1 MLSYFILGVA
11 LFAGLLLAGHW
22 FATADPKRLAK
33 ALKWL
38 LIGLIV
44 TVILFFVFTGRLAW
58 AFFALPA
65 LLPWIMRA
73 RAAARMARNFQH
85 MAGAASGG
93 GPGGGPGSGQA
104 STVET
109 RFLHMTLD
117 HTSGAMDGDVVEGPF
132 AGRRLGDLTLPEL
145 LVLLQAC
152 AAADAQSEQ
161 VLEAYL
167 DRNHPD
173 WRDHIGAGQED
184 AGSGG
189 GRGSSTW
196 GGAMTREEALQ
207 VLGLEEGADEEAIKA
222 AYHRLMGGLHPDHGG
237 STYLATKLNQARD
250 ILIGNS

>member
-38 LIGLIV
+38 FIGLIV

-93 GPGGGPGSGQA
+93 GSGGGQGGGKA
-104 STVET
+104 STLET
-109 RFLHMTLD
+109 RFLHMSLD
-117 HTSGAMDGDVVEGPF
+117 HASGTMDGEVVEGPF
-132 AGRRLGDLTLPEL
+132 RRTPPRRPDTGGTPDLVAGVRRGRRPSRSRCWKPISTGT
-145 LVLLQAC
+145 
-152 AAADAQSEQ
+152 SRIGGTTSGR
-161 VLEAYL
+161 
-167 DRNHPD
+167 DRNTPD
-173 WRDHIGAGQED
+173 RVTDTVPARGAAQ
-184 AGSGG
+184 
-189 GRGSSTW
+189 
-196 GGAMTREEALQ
+196 
-207 VLGLEEGADEEAIKA
+207 
-222 AYHRLMGGLHPDHGG
+222 
-237 STYLATKLNQARD
+237 
-250 ILIGNS
+250 